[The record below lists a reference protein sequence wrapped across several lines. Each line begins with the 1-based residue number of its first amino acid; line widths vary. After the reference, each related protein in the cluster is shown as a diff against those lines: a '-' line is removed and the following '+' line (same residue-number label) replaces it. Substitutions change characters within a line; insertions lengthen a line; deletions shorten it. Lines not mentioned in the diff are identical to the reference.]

1 MKNNSKF
8 TEIIIYIISMLIIIV
23 MVYPF
28 LHSILLSVSPQGYT
42 LSKGLGMIEDFGL
55 ISWKK
60 IVSSSY
66 MWKGFYNSVLRTV
79 IGSAISIFLQIT
91 LAYPLSK
98 KRFVGQR
105 FFNFLIVLS
114 TILNAGIIPN
124 YILVKNLHIM
134 NSIWA
139 LVLPGA
145 VSGFNIIVLKNFY
158 EGIPAQIEEA
168 AIIDGANDL
177 QIFFKI
183 IIHISLPAIST
194 IALWTIVGNWN
205 AWFDA
210 VLYINDRGKM
220 LLPAILREIVMDQAD
235 TSFTTVDTGTVPPNS
250 ESLKAAATMF
260 VTIPILLVYPY
271 MQKFFVTG
279 ITVGAVK
286 G

>member
-1 MKNNSKF
+1 MRNNSKF
-8 TEIIIYIISMLIIIV
+8 TEVIINIISLLILIV

-28 LHSILLSVSPQGYT
+28 LHSLLLSLSPQGYT
-42 LSKGLGMIEDFGL
+42 MSKGFGMIKDFGL
-55 ISWKK
+55 SSWKQ
-60 IVSSSY
+60 IVSSGY
-66 MWKGFYNSVLRTV
+66 MWKGFYNSILRTV
-79 IGSAISIFLQIT
+79 VGSIISIFLQIT
-91 LAYPLSK
+91 IAYPLSK
-98 KRFVGQR
+98 KRFIGYK
-105 FFNFLIVLS
+105 FFNLLIVLS
-114 TILNAGIIPN
+114 TILSAGIIPN

-134 NSIWA
+134 NTIWA

-145 VSGFNIIVLKNFY
+145 ISGFNVIVLKNFY
-158 EGIPAQIEEA
+158 EGIPTQIEEA
-168 AIIDGANDL
+168 AIIDGANDIT
-177 QIFFKI
+177 IFFKI
-183 IIHISLPAIST
+183 IFHISLPAIST

-210 VLYINDRGKM
+210 VLYINNREKM

-260 VTIPILLVYPY
+260 VTVPILLVYPY
-271 MQKFFVTG
+271 MQRFFVSG

>member
-1 MKNNSKF
+1 MKNNGKF
-8 TEIIIYIISMLIIIV
+8 TTMIIYMISMLILVV

-28 LHSILLSVSPQGYT
+28 LHSLLLSLSPQGYT
-42 LSKGLGMIEDFGL
+42 MSKGLGMVKDFGL
-55 ISWKK
+55 TSWKQ
-60 IVSSSY
+60 IITSTY
-66 MWKGFYNSVLRTV
+66 MWRGFYNSVLRTV
-79 IGSAISIFLQIT
+79 VGSAISIFLQIT

-98 KRFVGQR
+98 KRFVGYR

-114 TILNAGIIPN
+114 TILSAGIIPN
-124 YILVKNLHIM
+124 YILIKNLHIM
-134 NSIWA
+134 NTIWA

-145 VSGFNIIVLKNFY
+145 ISGFNIIVLKNFY
-158 EGIPAQIEEA
+158 EGIPYQIEEA

-177 QIFFKI
+177 LIFFKI
-183 IIHISLPAIST
+183 IIYMSLPAIST

-210 VLYINDRGKM
+210 VLYINNREKM

-235 TSFTTVDTGTVPPNS
+235 ASFTTVDTGTVPPNS

-271 MQKFFVTG
+271 MQRFFVSG
-279 ITVGAVK
+279 ITLGAVK